1 MSKKLS
7 TTQVQEIVEGMASRL
22 SDYIAEC
29 DELPS
34 KFECY
39 ECGRASNEYFVCG
52 CHHPSVSEYK
62 ECPVC
67 GEWIDIDDTPVWHCC
82 MTVKVVDESEI
93 EDGYKQQ
100 FSKLLNKLYKKAQ
113 ETRPVNRDIDEQMIN
128 VICDYYEDDASLK
141 EATDFVNGLT
151 K

>member
-1 MSKKLS
+1 MSKKLN

-22 SDYIAEC
+22 SYYIEEC
-29 DELPS
+29 SELPS

-52 CHHPSVSEYK
+52 CHHPNVCEYK
-62 ECPVC
+62 QCPEC
-67 GEWIDIDDTPVWHCC
+67 GDDVDVDDESVWHCC

-93 EDGYKQQ
+93 EDYEKKK
-100 FSKLLNKLYKKAQ
+100 FSELLNKLYKKAQ
-113 ETRPVNRDIDEQMIN
+113 HSKPKNKNLDEWMIKI
-128 VICDYYEDDASLK
+128 VCDAYEDDVCLK

-151 K
+151 N